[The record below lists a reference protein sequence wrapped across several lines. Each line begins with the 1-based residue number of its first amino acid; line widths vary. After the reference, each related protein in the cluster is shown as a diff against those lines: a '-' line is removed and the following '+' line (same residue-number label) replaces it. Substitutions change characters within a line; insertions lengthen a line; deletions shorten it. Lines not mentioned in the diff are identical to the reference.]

1 MNWRVKTIGLI
12 LLLGCAAM
20 FGQKMFGQNKT
31 KEESSYEALV
41 ERAKNGD
48 QTVDFRQL
56 RIAYSEWAHMGAPG
70 VDPQKKAMLAEL
82 KAKDYSKAIK
92 DGDAVLASD
101 FVDMDAHFAE
111 YLAYSELK
119 ETEKAEFHKLMLQ
132 HLLHS
137 ITDSGDGKTPATAYQ
152 VIEVHEEYVI
162 LRFMGV
168 GLPKSQAY
176 LKKDGH
182 SYDEIKFDDPQTKK
196 EQTLYFNVDIPAK
209 HGL

>member
-1 MNWRVKTIGLI
+1 MIWKAWAIGLV
-12 LLLGCAAM
+12 LLAANLTLLGQA
-20 FGQKMFGQNKT
+20 KS
-31 KEESSYEALV
+31 KEQSDYEALA
-41 ERAKNGD
+41 ERAKSGD

-56 RIAYSEWAHMGAPG
+56 RIAYSEWAHAGAPD
-70 VDPQKKAMLAEL
+70 VDPQKKAMTAEL
-82 KAKDYSKAIK
+82 NDKDYAKAIK
-92 DGDAVLASD
+92 DADAVLAAD
-101 FVDMDAHFAE
+101 FVDMDAQFAD
-111 YLAYSELK
+111 YVAHRELK
-119 ETEKAEFHKLMLQ
+119 ETEKADFHKSILQ

-137 ITDSGDGKTPATAYQ
+137 ITDGRDGKTPETAYQ

-168 GLPKSQAY
+168 GLPKQQSY

-182 SYDEIKFDDPQTKK
+182 SFDAIKFDDPQTKK